1 MHLSDRIKA
10 KITRAIL
17 QLPNDEG
24 ELLPDYEFFPVLM
37 ALADGGQGVQMMVVL
52 FVPINDEDHT
62 APMDSIDPY
71 AGQAEFNELIARLWE
86 AGSDARNT
94 SKLAVAPGFVQ
105 PGARRSPGGLI
116 TG

>member
-1 MHLSDRIKA
+1 
-10 KITRAIL
+10 
-17 QLPNDEG
+17 
-24 ELLPDYEFFPVLM
+24 
-37 ALADGGQGVQMMVVL
+37 
-52 FVPINDEDHT
+52 
-62 APMDSIDPY
+62 MDSIDPY